1 VKDERDRRSTRRDRG
16 ASQLVVLEPAALRRL
31 RDARA
36 DGVTVKDLAR
46 RFGIH
51 IQTVKRL
58 LAEGRAA

>member
-1 VKDERDRRSTRRDRG
+1 MTSRRSTRRDRG

-46 RFGIH
+46 RFGVH

-58 LAEGRAA
+58 LAEERAA

>member
-1 VKDERDRRSTRRDRG
+1 MTSRRSTRRDRG
-16 ASQLVVLEPAALRRL
+16 ASQLVVLEPAALKRL

-46 RFGIH
+46 RFGVH

-58 LAEGRAA
+58 LAEERAA

>member
-1 VKDERDRRSTRRDRG
+1 VKDERERRSTRRDRG

-31 RDARA
+31 REARA
-36 DGVTVKDLAR
+36 DGVSLPDLAQ

-58 LAEGRAA
+58 LAEERAA